1 MKKPVEFPI
10 HLEYGISIPDFILA
24 LSQATE
30 DLFPL
35 IRFPVARTLD
45 FDFAFIDKVSFK
57 TGCLYWARYG
67 QHLITNMGQAESLN
81 NQYQTTDFT

>member
-30 DLFPL
+30 DL
-35 IRFPVARTLD
+35 
-45 FDFAFIDKVSFK
+45 
-57 TGCLYWARYG
+57 
-67 QHLITNMGQAESLN
+67 SLGYKSAQYKN
-81 NQYQTTDFT
+81 NFQKIKNT